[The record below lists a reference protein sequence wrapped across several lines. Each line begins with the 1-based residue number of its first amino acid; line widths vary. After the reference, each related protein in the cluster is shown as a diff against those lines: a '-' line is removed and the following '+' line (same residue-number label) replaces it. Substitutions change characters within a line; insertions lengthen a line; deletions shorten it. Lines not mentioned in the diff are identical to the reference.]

1 MEAKENEENMESVKE
16 ELLLIT
22 NNFWQALADRDIEK
36 RFLQCADTIT
46 FIGTGLDEKASG
58 KAAYYAINKKG
69 VEQYPEK
76 FKLHILWERAS
87 VIEDIGWVEN
97 ETEWAQ
103 MINGKE
109 EKTLIRN
116 TIVLKKTN
124 GKWWIVHVHGS
135 VPDFRLS
142 GQNYITNAETIKIN
156 RELESEVYQRTKEL
170 QQKNKELEIESSLE
184 KVRTVAMSMR
194 KPDDMLEVCH
204 MISDQLRLLGIRE
217 IRNVQTAIVED
228 RVDGHYMNFQYF
240 TQYDKRIIEDVEI
253 GKHPNVQAMIERMQ
267 QSPDAFFSHSF
278 TGMALAEWKQ
288 YRRDDNQFPDP
299 ILEAAG
305 EVHFYFYSIGQGGLG
320 ISAYTP
326 LAENQIALFQRFRN
340 VFTLAYQRF
349 RDIEQAEAQAREAQ
363 IEASLERVRARS
375 MAMQKSEELVE
386 ASNVLFNELH
396 QLGIEAIRTGI
407 GTVNSEKESVVVWS
421 SQLVENNETKILG
434 EVPRSAHPFFEAY
447 YTAWRNKEPW
457 LTYTMHGEE
466 IIAYYTKMSTLLSYP
481 EKTEFNLTE
490 SFNIFFFPEGSLNVI
505 TVRTL
510 TQTECRLIQRFANV
524 FGLIYRRF
532 LDLKRAEAQAREA
545 QIELAL
551 ERVRARTMA
560 MQKSE
565 ELSETAR
572 VLFQQFK
579 ELGEEPIQITIG
591 IVREEENEMEFRV
604 THWAGGGAKVDQAFS
619 ISLNEPTLV
628 HKLYTAWKAQ
638 EKYIVVDLTGKEL
651 ERWLTYRNTISGIA
665 TNSADTNGRRV
676 VTAAFFSKGHLSFS
690 TPEPRPSS
698 SIKLLERFAAVFDLT
713 YTRFNDLKLA
723 ETQTKEAQIELAL
736 ERVRARTMAMQK
748 SEELKDVIQ
757 VVYEQFAPL
766 HILTEHT
773 GFVMDY
779 KRRDD
784 YHIWVADP
792 LGVPSE
798 IIIPY
803 FDSIYYNRFNEAKEN
818 GEDFFATLLTFEEK
832 NAFYQKLFTYIPE
845 LPEEAKEFYFSCPG
859 LAASTVLLENIGL
872 YIENFSGIPYTHEEN
887 VTLMRFGNVF
897 QQTYTR
903 FLDLQKAEAQT
914 RESQIETA
922 LERVRSR
929 TLAMHNS
936 DELAE
941 TAAVVFRQLISLG
954 IAPNRLYIAIIHDDN
969 DQMEFWITDE
979 DGTKVSNRFTGS
991 KDKNVSIGKMYDG
1004 WTSKQKSITLKMEGK
1019 ELEDYFHYLSDELH
1033 VPFKHGLSQKR
1044 RVQNIAYFS
1053 KGFIGIASPDDQSEE
1068 TTRLLERFAA
1078 VFNLTYARFNDLKHA
1093 EMQTH
1098 KAKIEVALER
1108 VRARALA
1115 MQEPEELVEV
1125 AQVMRYEM
1133 GLLGVE
1139 ELETSSIYIHDEG
1152 SDIANCWYAIKNIRA
1167 PEEKLVADHITM
1179 ELHQTWVGRE
1189 MLDFYN
1195 SNQQQ
1200 ISIVMKGANRIE
1212 WIKYCSGI
1220 SDVLGDFYGDVI
1232 PDRTYHLYKFS
1243 NGAIGAAS
1251 EGDISEE
1258 SWELLR
1264 RATSVFSLAYSRFKD
1279 LTQARM
1285 DLEKL
1290 KTEKQRAEEALAH
1303 LKAAQTQLIQSEK
1316 MASLGELTAG
1326 IAHEIQNP
1334 LNFVNNFSDVN
1345 TELIEEMKE
1354 ELASGN
1360 MQEAI
1365 AIANDIADNEQKI
1378 NHHGKRADAIVKG
1391 MLQHSRSSSG
1401 VKEPTDINALAEE
1414 YLRLAYHG
1422 LRAKDKSFNATM
1434 KTDFDPSI
1442 GLINI
1447 IQQDIGRVILNLI
1460 TNAFYVVSAKAA
1472 DLKTPIKEK
1481 PATADAVSAPKS
1493 PDTSAPWHPIGA
1505 KNYTPAVSVRTRLLK
1520 SPSGDLGAN
1529 RVEISVSD
1537 NGSGIPQNILDK
1549 IFQPFFTTKP
1559 TGQGTGLGLSLSYDI
1574 VKAHGGELKVQTTEG
1589 EGTTFSIQLPIG
1601 NP

>member
-1 MEAKENEENMESVKE
+1 MSKYILIFITAFALMGAISHGQNGFDNYLQKDSVYRFNSSLRVLDSLLTIQTKQSIRDTAFYNSYGKAGVFTLNQLLFAAVNNNPDLIAIQTKIDVSNFQAE
-16 ELLLIT
+16 GMTYLPDPMFEFELDDIMSDFSKVGMINFYISQMFPFPGKLALEKKSVMNNKAMMQTERLAMAVDIMSMIKMNYYDLYLINNKIQVNHDNQLLLKTFTSAAEAQYMVGKGMQQEVFKAQIET
-22 NNFWQALADRDIEK
+22 SRLQNEDFILKQQRKNIFSELTKLTKVVVDEDTKINFGDIDTEFLMNMNNFNINSIKTDKLID
-36 RFLQCADTIT
+36 
-46 FIGTGLDEKASG
+46 
-58 KAAYYAINKKG
+58 YAF
-69 VEQYPEK
+69 EHRPD
-76 FKLHILWERAS
+76 L
-87 VIEDIGWVEN
+87 
-97 ETEWAQ
+97 
-103 MINGKE
+103 
-109 EKTLIRN
+109 KTLKN
-116 TIVLKKTN
+116 K
-124 GKWWIVHVHGS
+124 
-135 VPDFRLS
+135 
-142 GQNYITNAETIKIN
+142 ITMNQTDLEMAKIN
-156 RELESEVYQRTKEL
+156 RL
-170 QQKNKELEIESSLE
+170 
-184 KVRTVAMSMR
+184 
-194 KPDDMLEVCH
+194 PDFN
-204 MISDQLRLLGIRE
+204 IKLG
-217 IRNVQTAIVED
+217 
-228 RVDGHYMNFQYF
+228 Y
-240 TQYDKRIIEDVEI
+240 
-253 GKHPNVQAMIERMQ
+253 
-267 QSPDAFFSHSF
+267 
-278 TGMALAEWKQ
+278 
-288 YRRDDNQFPDP
+288 
-299 ILEAAG
+299 
-305 EVHFYFYSIGQGGLG
+305 
-320 ISAYTP
+320 
-326 LAENQIALFQRFRN
+326 
-340 VFTLAYQRF
+340 
-349 RDIEQAEAQAREAQ
+349 
-363 IEASLERVRARS
+363 
-375 MAMQKSEELVE
+375 
-386 ASNVLFNELH
+386 
-396 QLGIEAIRTGI
+396 
-407 GTVNSEKESVVVWS
+407 
-421 SQLVENNETKILG
+421 KIL
-434 EVPRSAHPFFEAY
+434 P
-447 YTAWRNKEPW
+447 
-457 LTYTMHGEE
+457 
-466 IIAYYTKMSTLLSYP
+466 
-481 EKTEFNLTE
+481 
-490 SFNIFFFPEGSLNVI
+490 
-505 TVRTL
+505 
-510 TQTECRLIQRFANV
+510 
-524 FGLIYRRF
+524 
-532 LDLKRAEAQAREA
+532 
-545 QIELAL
+545 
-551 ERVRARTMA
+551 
-560 MQKSE
+560 
-565 ELSETAR
+565 
-572 VLFQQFK
+572 
-579 ELGEEPIQITIG
+579 
-591 IVREEENEMEFRV
+591 
-604 THWAGGGAKVDQAFS
+604 
-619 ISLNEPTLV
+619 
-628 HKLYTAWKAQ
+628 
-638 EKYIVVDLTGKEL
+638 
-651 ERWLTYRNTISGIA
+651 
-665 TNSADTNGRRV
+665 
-676 VTAAFFSKGHLSFS
+676 
-690 TPEPRPSS
+690 
-698 SIKLLERFAAVFDLT
+698 
-713 YTRFNDLKLA
+713 
-723 ETQTKEAQIELAL
+723 
-736 ERVRARTMAMQK
+736 
-748 SEELKDVIQ
+748 
-757 VVYEQFAPL
+757 
-766 HILTEHT
+766 
-773 GFVMDY
+773 
-779 KRRDD
+779 
-784 YHIWVADP
+784 
-792 LGVPSE
+792 
-798 IIIPY
+798 
-803 FDSIYYNRFNEAKEN
+803 
-818 GEDFFATLLTFEEK
+818 FEEK

-1345 TELIEEMKE
+1345 SELIEEMKE

-1520 SPSGDLGAN
+1520 SPSADLGAS